1 MRHPLPLRGLRLTGS
16 GCALLGAIL
25 VCVGASGCSSAQDP
39 GQVRFL
45 VHATPP
51 PDDEL
56 LSPLTDLRVS
66 AIELRDGASDAV
78 LGRSRFDPTPAG
90 LAMESSLDLG
100 MVNISSEPRDLRM
113 LAVGSAGQQVLGL
126 GLYRGASWQFG
137 QNSEFVLEM
146 RRPLFF
152 FGGSAKLTPLVQPDE
167 AVFAPNKQLY
177 APLKDETKLRV
188 IDPNSVTP
196 LLPDYDRQF
205 DGTTQPVGAAAG
217 TFDGQSILAAS
228 LAGNLHV
235 VDTLRLEIKNSVPLG
250 TTLPPQSI
258 VVDPMDKVAT
268 VLSYQNPPGTS
279 GRVGTITFVRDLPA
293 LRSRVGDPQIM
304 AVNIDA
310 NTVSPVGVPLSAT
323 YAPDGLVDVLI
334 TAPPL
339 QLGQPDC
346 TLLGGSS
353 VTRLRRYDP
362 QSATMRE
369 EISLPYTT
377 AIAYTS
383 DGDRVLVQPCT
394 RAVTALARAGQVVI
408 QKLDGSTDRIL
419 AAPGTADIAVVGNAI
434 ISIGSQDV
442 PSANPRFIMRATVR
456 ILEPSASDWS
466 TSEFELP
473 AWQVPYRVSGSSHA
487 IDFLFYPSDV
497 LSYGISVTPDRARAL
512 VLMRVLHQTTDDGLF
527 LSTFGSGTALEECF
541 VQWSGYTYHVLLINL
556 QNGAREQDY
565 LVGVQNQSCTSAWMC
580 AFDAAECGRTP
591 PQKCCTGEGM
601 ACFSPC
607 DPTES
612 DRYLIGYKDGYIPGA
627 ASVLFG
633 RR

>member
-1 MRHPLPLRGLRLTGS
+1 M
-16 GCALLGAIL
+16 
-25 VCVGASGCSSAQDP
+25 VCVAASGCSSTSNP

-66 AIELRDGASDAV
+66 AIELRDGTSDAV
-78 LGRSRFDPTPAG
+78 LARSRFDPTPAG
-90 LAMESSLDLG
+90 TMMESSLDLG
-100 MVNISSEPRDLRM
+100 SINVSSEPRDLRM

-126 GLYRGASWQFG
+126 GLYRGASWQYG
-137 QNSEFVLEM
+137 QDSEYVLEM

-152 FGGSAKLTPLVQPDE
+152 FGGSTKMTPTVPPDE
-167 AVFAPNKQLY
+167 EIFGPNKQLY

-196 LLPDYDRQF
+196 LLSDYDRQF
-205 DGTTQPVGAAAG
+205 DGAGQPVGAAAG

-228 LAGNLHV
+228 MAGNLHV
-235 VDTLRLEIKNSVPLG
+235 VDTLRLEIKNSVPLNL
-250 TTLPPQSI
+250 TLPPRSI
-258 VVDPMDKVAT
+258 VIDPMDKIAT

-293 LRSRVGDPQIM
+293 LRSRVGDPQLLS
-304 AVNIDA
+304 VNIDA
-310 NTVSPVGVPLSAT
+310 NTVSPVGVPLAAT
-323 YAPDGLVDVLI
+323 YAPDGMVDVLI
-334 TAPPL
+334 TAPPI

-346 TLLGGSS
+346 TMLGGSS

-362 QSATMRE
+362 QTGTLHQ
-369 EISLPYTT
+369 EIPLPYTT
-377 AIAYTS
+377 AIAYTAA
-383 DGDRVLVQPCT
+383 GDRVLVQPCT
-394 RAVTALARAGQVVI
+394 RAVTALARSGQVVI
-408 QKLDGSTDRIL
+408 QKNDGSTDRIL

-442 PSANPRFIMRATVR
+442 PSVNSKFIMRATVR

-473 AWQVPYRVSGSSHA
+473 AWQVPYRVSDSSHA
-487 IDFLFYPSDV
+487 IDFLFYPTDV

-512 VLMRVLHQTTDDGLF
+512 VFMRVAHQTSGDGLF
-527 LSTFGSGTALEECF
+527 LSSFGSGTQAEECY

-565 LVGVQNQSCTSAWMC
+565 LVGVQNQSCTSSWLC
-580 AFDAAECGRTP
+580 VYDSGQDECLPRRP
-591 PQKCCTGEGM
+591 PQKCCTDEGLS
-601 ACFSPC
+601 CFSPC
-607 DPTES
+607 NPAST
-612 DRYLIGYKDGYIPGA
+612 DRYLIGYKDGYIPSA